1 MKKKSLLVKMTPKSF
16 SEIILFFLIA
26 FQNTNAKPK
35 PKSNP
40 EADPKAWDW
49 QNEPHNKLPVF
60 SPYQEVTKY
69 TAHDQPSFL
78 KINRNITVKLGETA
92 YLPCRVKNLHKY
104 TVSWI
109 RSSDVS
115 VLSVGHLAF
124 SSDARIGVVQVD
136 RPVLSA
142 SDWNLS
148 ILNSSKADD
157 GMYECQV
164 NTEPKINYKVFL
176 SVQDPA
182 DALQKDSPYYEIEPL
197 KNGKKGSDY
206 EKTHS
211 LVKKHHITQ
220 IEKEGFSMYLHDNG
234 CICPKPQIVT
244 RDRHGH
250 RRDTSPEMTVTGGP
264 IHYFSVGDQMS
275 LECVM
280 TGLMRPPVTLHWTRG
295 SGHDNISPR
304 ERDGVSL
311 ETERAAGTSRST
323 LFLRHVE
330 LSDTGN
336 YTCLSDS
343 HARTVLVV
351 VTGSLEPPD
360 PQKFTGHY
368 GHGSNQGRQKYIK
381 SQPTPR
387 SDGTTSSVQLMTLIF
402 ALIVSML
409 LHESQ

>member
-1 MKKKSLLVKMTPKSF
+1 VSETDETEVFPVKMTPKSL

-26 FQNTNAKPK
+26 FQNTAAKPK

-49 QNEPHNKLPVF
+49 QNEPHNQLPVF
-60 SPYQEVTKY
+60 SPYQEVKY
-69 TAHDQPSFL
+69 QAHDHPSFL

-124 SSDARIGVVQVD
+124 SSDSRIGVVQVD

-182 DALQKDSPYYEIEPL
+182 DALQKDSPYYEIEPVS

-250 RRDTSPEMTVTGGP
+250 RTRDSPEMTVTGGP
-264 IHYFSVGDQMS
+264 IHYFSEGDQLS

-280 TGLMRPPVTLHWTRG
+280 TGLTTPPVSLHWTRG

-311 ETERAAGTSRST
+311 ETERAAGTSRSN

-336 YTCLSDS
+336 YTCVSDS
-343 HARTVLVV
+343 TARTVLVV
-351 VTGSLEPPD
+351 VTG
-360 PQKFTGHY
+360 
-368 GHGSNQGRQKYIK
+368 HGSSQSRIQYVK
-381 SQPTPR
+381 SAPTPR
-387 SDGTTSSVQLMTLIF
+387 SDGSTSSVHL
-402 ALIVSML
+402 ML
-409 LHESQ
+409 LVSTLVVSQILNVNINDQ